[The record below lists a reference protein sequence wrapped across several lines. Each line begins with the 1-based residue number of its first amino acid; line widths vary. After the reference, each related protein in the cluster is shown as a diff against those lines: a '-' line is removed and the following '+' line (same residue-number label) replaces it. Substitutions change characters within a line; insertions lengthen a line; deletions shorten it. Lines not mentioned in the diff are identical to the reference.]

1 MPSNQSKAHAI
12 MPSFSLIHCLA
23 RAAILGLTLLLV
35 AAPAEAR
42 AAERDGDPLVAEIQ
56 AGLKE
61 LGYEVGKVDGLPGPN
76 TRSAISAFQTN
87 RDLPVTGEASAKLAQ
102 RIERVLFQRSEAAER
117 MWRQAGL
124 YIRALGYEPGEGG
137 FDTPQA
143 RAALAAFARDHPE
156 VTESRFDRTL
166 SELIARRAREVPRA
180 RIYLCHHYMREKAY
194 SLALPWCRRAAAVPD
209 VDARYYVGWMY
220 YYGRGAE
227 QSYTRAFRWYQ
238 AAAEAGH
245 EKAQIYLGLMY
256 RRGQGVEKDPDA
268 AMHWYEQAVQD
279 TR

>member
-1 MPSNQSKAHAI
+1 MPSL
-12 MPSFSLIHCLA
+12 SLIRRLA
-23 RAAILGLTLLLV
+23 RAATLGLTLVLV
-35 AAPAEAR
+35 AAPADAR
-42 AAERDGDPLVAEIQ
+42 AAEREGDPLVAEIQ

-61 LGYEVGKVDGLPGPN
+61 LGYEVGKLDGLPGPN
-76 TRSAISAFQTN
+76 TRSAISAFQKD
-87 RDLPVTGEASAKLAQ
+87 RDLPVTGEASAELAR

-117 MWRQAGL
+117 MWRQARL

-156 VTESRFDRTL
+156 VADARFDQAL
-166 SELIARRAREVPRA
+166 SELIARRAREAPRA
-180 RIYLCHHYMREKAY
+180 RVYLCQHHMREKAY

-209 VDARYYVGWMY
+209 VDAQYYVGWMY

-227 QSYTRAFRWYQ
+227 QSHQQAFRWYQ
-238 AAAEAGH
+238 AAAQAGH
-245 EKAQIYLGLMY
+245 EKAQVFLGLMY

-268 AMHWYEQAVQD
+268 ALRWYERAVQG